1 LLLFIKK
8 NFMRQ
13 HLIIIRSWLGILLPA
28 VGLFCACTKTKWKTS
43 PPVTITDTVTVSDT
57 AGGAVPMGPIRP
69 YTASSNPY
77 VTQLFD
83 YDPAPGQFINTTI
96 ADYSAAQGVVGNANG
111 LVSLGAFGGYVV
123 FGFDHTVFDSA
134 GPDLMVVGNATTGF
148 AEPGVVWVMQD
159 QNGNG
164 KPDDT
169 WYELAGSETGQPG
182 YMRNYSVTYS
192 RPNPPYGNVP
202 WKDNKGNSG
211 YVLTT
216 IYHTQDYYPDS
227 LSANSYTLSG
237 TLLPFSNI
245 DTTDPANVV
254 SYPFA
259 YGYCDNTPGGNPVDI
274 AMAVDSLG
282 RSVRLKGI
290 DFVKIQTGVE
300 ANLGL
305 LGEFSTEVSA
315 VWDVHL
321 LPVPASQ

>member
-1 LLLFIKK
+1 LLLSIKK
-8 NFMRQ
+8 THMRRY
-13 HLIIIRSWLGILLPA
+13 LTLTAAFLGLLT
-28 VGLFCACTKTKWKTS
+28 ACTKTKTS
-43 PPVTITDTVTVSDT
+43 PPITITDTVYNDT
-57 AGGAVPMGPIRP
+57 AGAVTMGPIRP

-77 VTQLFD
+77 VTQLFA
-83 YDPAPGQFINTTI
+83 YNPAPGQFINTSL
-96 ADYSAAQGVVGNANG
+96 ADYGAAQGLVGNAGG

-123 FGFDHTVFDSA
+123 FGFDHTVLDSA
-134 GPDLMVVGNATTGF
+134 GPDLMVAGNATTGF

-182 YMRNYSVTYS
+182 YMRNYSVTYF
-192 RPNPPYGNVP
+192 RPSPSNGSVP
-202 WKDNKGNSG
+202 WKDSKGDSG
-211 YVLTT
+211 FVLTT

-237 TLLPFSNI
+237 TLLPSSNI
-245 DTTDPANVV
+245 DTSNSANVT
-254 SYPFA
+254 SNAFA

-274 AMAVDSLG
+274 ATAVDSLG
-282 RSVRLKGI
+282 NRVKLKGI
-290 DFVKIQTGVE
+290 DFVKIQTGIE

-305 LGEFSTEVSA
+305 VGELSTEVSA

-321 LPVPASQ
+321 LAIPASQ